1 MPGKRESST
10 EGTLASDDGGPLTAQ
25 ASTSTPPLVL
35 GSRPMRSM
43 LVRWLPTRESVDP
56 EVASIEARDSPQ
68 PMLLD
73 RPEQRSVSQIDRQ
86 IDLLPHPVLSWLRSA
101 QPLLAVLPAQ
111 LLTQQR

>member
-1 MPGKRESST
+1 
-10 EGTLASDDGGPLTAQ
+10 
-25 ASTSTPPLVL
+25 
-35 GSRPMRSM
+35 MRSM
-43 LVRWLPTRESVDP
+43 LVRCLPTRESVDP